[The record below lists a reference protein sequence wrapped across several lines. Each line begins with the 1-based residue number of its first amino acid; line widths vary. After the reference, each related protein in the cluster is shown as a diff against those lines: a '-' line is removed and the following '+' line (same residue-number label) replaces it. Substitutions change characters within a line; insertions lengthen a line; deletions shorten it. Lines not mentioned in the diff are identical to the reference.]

1 LIEFLATAVGGL
13 DQIGQRRLAVE
24 KLVDPVML
32 PLDALRIGRVE
43 LPCVEEAIDQ
53 RLQRIGAGLER

>member
-1 LIEFLATAVGGL
+1 
-13 DQIGQRRLAVE
+13 VE